1 MKTLI
6 YLIVSVMSCR
16 SCSKSQPL
24 LLELAGYNLF
34 KFQLTDRDFHPGR
47 CRSQF
52 CNVTVTFIRILI
64 GKNPLSDCFSYYKT
78 CWLSLKVNITFQTQI
93 KSQLKETENAIV
105 WKNMVRILKKNFKNA
120 KIFCRMTKNKYGL
133 FPYPPPLLRSKWNK
147 RQTAHTQ
154 NCNQLRGL
162 DVCDYFKTLFT
173 CVSPKKRTLDK
184 NITYF

>member
-34 KFQLTDRDFHPGR
+34 KFQLTNRDFHSGR

-64 GKNPLSDCFSYYKT
+64 GKNPLSDCF
-78 CWLSLKVNITFQTQI
+78 
-93 KSQLKETENAIV
+93 
-105 WKNMVRILKKNFKNA
+105 
-120 KIFCRMTKNKYGL
+120 
-133 FPYPPPLLRSKWNK
+133 
-147 RQTAHTQ
+147 
-154 NCNQLRGL
+154 
-162 DVCDYFKTLFT
+162 
-173 CVSPKKRTLDK
+173 
-184 NITYF
+184 

>member
-34 KFQLTDRDFHPGR
+34 KFQLTNRDFHSGR

-105 WKNMVRILKKNFKNA
+105 WKNMVRILKKTLKMQRFSVAWLKINMDFFLTPPPFSAANETNA
-120 KIFCRMTKNKYGL
+120 KQHKHKIAIN
-133 FPYPPPLLRSKWNK
+133 
-147 RQTAHTQ
+147 
-154 NCNQLRGL
+154 
-162 DVCDYFKTLFT
+162 
-173 CVSPKKRTLDK
+173 
-184 NITYF
+184 